1 MVRGIVLRILGSNKL
16 QVKET
21 EDTSQYGEQKIIREI
36 LGKMNDVSG
45 SQYVVDVG
53 ASNGIEASN
62 TYPLFKNGA
71 RGLLIEPDPDKFA
84 SLADIYKQFNVNL
97 FRGYATPEN
106 ILNIFKSCHVPREP
120 TFMNFDI
127 DSYDYFVLQ
136 KIFED
141 YRPNLICV
149 EINEKI
155 PPPLKFAV
163 LYNPDHNYTGDH
175 FYGMSISAL
184 GDLCVKYSY
193 DIICLNYINTFIIP
207 HEKNLHFLPISPEKA
222 YNSGYRERKD
232 RKEKFPW
239 NSNMEELLNM
249 NPEEALNFVN
259 KFFSNYGDRYILS
272 Y

>member
-1 MVRGIVLRILGSNKL
+1 MLKILGSTKPQAKDPN
-16 QVKET
+16 
-21 EDTSQYGEQKIIREI
+21 DTSQFGEQEIIQKIF
-36 LGKMNDVSG
+36 GKTSDISG
-45 SQYVVDVG
+45 LQYVIDIG
-53 ASNGIEASN
+53 ASNGLDASN

-71 RGLLIEPDPDKFA
+71 RGLLVEPDPEKFA
-84 SLADIYKQFNVNL
+84 SLADLYKQFDVNL

-106 ILNIFKSCHVPREP
+106 IINIFKSCHVPREP

-136 KIFED
+136 TILEE
-141 YRPNLICV
+141 YRPKLISV

-163 LYNPDHNYTGDH
+163 LFNPDHFYNGDH

-184 GDLCVKYSY
+184 GDLCIKYSY
-193 DIICLNYINTFIIP
+193 DIIFLNYINTFIVP
-207 HEKNLHFLPISPEKA
+207 HEKNRLLPPLSPEEA
-222 YNSGYRERKD
+222 FNSGYRDRKD

-239 NSNMEELLNM
+239 NSNMEKLLYMNPDEAQDFLLN
-249 NPEEALNFVN
+249 
-259 KFFSNYGDRYILS
+259 FFSRYRNRYVLS